1 LLKHE
6 VEQLVVEA
14 KRVGVELADLIESI
28 EAQWRALDQQGEGK
42 RK

>member
-1 LLKHE
+1 LQHE

-28 EAQWRALDQQGEGK
+28 EAQWQALDPPSGGK
-42 RK
+42 T